1 MSLFIESE
9 VKIVET
15 IETLQELEKLLSETM
30 LCEFAD
36 NENAPGNR
44 LIVGYLRKMN
54 YTNKQIVTLRSV
66 MHLDAERNGW

>member
-1 MSLFIESE
+1 M
-9 VKIVET
+9 ET
-15 IETLQELEKLLSETM
+15 IETLQELEELFSETM

-44 LIVGYLRKMN
+44 LIVEYLKQKN

-66 MHLDAERNGW
+66 VHMDSERNCW

>member
-15 IETLQELEKLLSETM
+15 IETLQELDELFSETM

-44 LIVGYLRKMN
+44 RIVEHLKQKN
-54 YTNKQIVTLRSV
+54 YTNKQIATLRSV
-66 MHLDAERNGW
+66 IHTDTMRNGW

>member
-15 IETLQELEKLLSETM
+15 IKTLQELEKLFSETM

-36 NENAPGNR
+36 NEKAPGNR
-44 LIVGYLRKMN
+44 LIVEYLKQMN
-54 YTNKQIVTLRSV
+54 YTNKQIATLRSV
-66 MHLDAERNGW
+66 IHLDTERNGW

>member
-15 IETLQELEKLLSETM
+15 IETLQELDELFSETM

-44 LIVGYLRKMN
+44 RIVEHLKQKN
-54 YTNKQIVTLRSV
+54 YTNKQIATLRSV
-66 MHLDAERNGW
+66 IHLDTVRNCW